1 VVEIALALLFAWLWL
16 RPPERL
22 GSALGLVLLFYFTL
36 VVVIDLEHRLILYP
50 VSLLGAFL
58 CLGIGVWLYGLK
70 TALYGGLAGFGVML
84 VLYFLGTWFTRW
96 ISYRRGVIIEEEA
109 LGFGDVCLSGV
120 LGLVLGWPAIITGL
134 VLAIF
139 IGALV
144 SLGYI
149 LLMVVRR
156 NYTMFAAI
164 PYGPFLIAGAVAIL
178 YF

>member
-1 VVEIALALLFAWLWL
+1 
-16 RPPERL
+16 
-22 GSALGLVLLFYFTL
+22 
-36 VVVIDLEHRLILYP
+36 
-50 VSLLGAFL
+50 
-58 CLGIGVWLYGLK
+58 
-70 TALYGGLAGFGVML
+70 
-84 VLYFLGTWFTRW
+84 
-96 ISYRRGVIIEEEA
+96 
-109 LGFGDVCLSGV
+109 
-120 LGLVLGWPAIITGL
+120 
-134 VLAIF
+134 LAIF